1 MLVKGYSFSEVYE
14 NGMHRMNEQ
23 GIKYDG
29 DRLQL
34 FNNDDGIIQY
44 QSINNDDLL
53 RFIGHQNKSLFER
66 LEDDFEVKHHKSRKH
81 RKSRK
86 HHKSRKHRKS
96 RKHHKHHKIP
106 KSVKKYLKEYKTPRK
121 SLTRKRSRKQ
131 ITPAILKTIY

>member
-86 HHKSRKHRKS
+86 HHK
-96 RKHHKHHKIP
+96 HHKIP